1 MAGEQIIRHDV
12 VQLDFITD
20 LKKLVQLND
29 QVDDLK
35 KKLGGGVGDEAFDD
49 LKKSA
54 EQSKKPLENLKQ
66 HADKLNASLTNIGKK
81 GAVLAFNGLKKVAG
95 VSFKALTAGI
105 GAAAT
110 AIGTL
115 VGASA
120 SAYADYEQLVGG
132 VDTLFKDNSSKV
144 QEYANNAYKTA
155 GISAN
160 KYMET
165 VTSFSAS
172 MIQSVGG
179 DTAKA
184 AKLSDMALTDMSDN
198 ANKMGTS
205 MDSIIQTY
213 QSLARGNYVMLDN
226 LKLGYGGTKE
236 ELKRL
241 IQDASKLD
249 LGKELGVKAGDISF
263 ANITKAIH
271 VIQENM
277 DITGTT
283 AKEAEGTI
291 TGSLSAVKAT
301 WQNLMPALILGGD
314 SFDQCLD
321 NFIKA
326 ASGFGENIIPTIQ
339 KALVGVGKLVE
350 NLAPIIEKEFP
361 KLVDDLLPPLLSAA
375 TSLLKALIKALPSI
389 VKTIVKE
396 LPDILKGVGE
406 AIVEAFGGDSA
417 IVGKFGEALMENA
430 QKVSK
435 AVPYLIG
442 AFGAFKLLKGIVP
455 FVLNL
460 FSKSDK
466 KTSGGGFLSNIAKS
480 LADLGKV
487 NSGKLTSGMK
497 NLTVMIGGFTLIAV
511 STIAVF
517 ALMRKIAD
525 PATMILAATM
535 VGAFG
540 GMAMAFVKL
549 GKPLV
554 ALGKLKAGSITK
566 GMKNL
571 AIITLGIS
579 ALAGVAVV
587 ITSLATHIT
596 DIKTMYAMVGIIMAI
611 GAVGVGLVY
620 MSKIIG
626 NIPVSTVA
634 KGLANMAI
642 MIGGLSAL
650 VLLVAAVSLIKFDYS
665 EMFKLVGMIG
675 ALGVVGAALSV
686 LAGIVGIIPVATV
699 ALGLANMAII
709 ITGMTALVLLIG
721 AASLLDFDYKRI
733 LKLTGLIGVLGTV
746 GAMLSIFAGIV
757 GMIPIPIVLAGLANM
772 ALVLGGVTL
781 LILAF
786 GKLSQ
791 VKGFNEFITK
801 GGETLTKIFNII
813 GKMVGSLVGGV
824 GEGITNSL
832 PKIGENLSAFAKSLK
847 PMFTMFNGVDMG
859 GVGEFFS
866 AIGSFMLKMAGSSIL
881 EFFGGKTDFSGVAE
895 GLKTLTTED
904 VKKFFEMVNGIEET
918 AFTKGK
924 KFFECLDGIS
934 ALPNTGGIGQL
945 FSGENDFKGVA
956 SGLKTLTGEGVK
968 KFFAMVNGFEENS
981 FTNAEKFFKSL
992 DGISKL
998 PNVGGLGQLFSG
1010 ENDFEGV
1017 ASGLKTLSGK
1027 GVKAFF
1033 AMVSELDESVF
1044 EKTKKLFEALGDIGN
1059 VGEEGFWTK
1068 VGKALTGD
1076 GKESGLSKIASQLS
1090 TFAEKTATFFVA
1102 VNSLNL
1108 KNLNGLWKSLE
1119 NAGKLTTDNLASVI
1133 DESIDTLV
1141 DKISK
1146 LPKKMG
1152 TALSENSKGLSDG
1165 MVSMWKAAVKES
1177 VAPVNKLLDGANH
1190 ILKEF
1195 GSKKRVI
1202 TWKPYA
1208 KGTDGHTG
1216 GNALVND
1223 GRGAELVQMPNGDSF
1238 IPQGRNV
1245 FIPNAPKGM
1254 RVLSAEQTAQLL
1266 GKGSPTFRYAE
1277 GNIDIWSYIDD
1288 ASGLVNEL
1296 TKDISYKGM
1305 SSFASSLG
1313 KGMVTTFSG
1322 EMSTWIDKLFEEEG
1336 AMSLANYVASK
1347 GVSQWRSTVIR
1358 ALKMEG
1364 QYSESNVK
1372 RTLHQMQTE
1381 SGGNPRAINLWDI
1394 NAKRGIPSK
1403 GLMQVID
1410 PTFKAYARSGF
1421 NKNIYDPLS
1430 NILASI
1436 RYAISRYGSLQKAYR
1451 GVGYANGGIA
1461 TRPSIFGED
1470 GAEMAI
1476 PLSANKRRRG
1486 IDLWERTG
1494 DMLGVYSPESDSG
1507 YAPTQIVEHNSY
1519 APHFELHV
1527 EGTTDARDLER
1538 KVKKWIAESM
1548 TETLKGLESKTKR
1561 VREV

>member
-95 VSFKALTAGI
+95 VSFKALTAGL
-105 GAAAT
+105 GAATT

-115 VGASA
+115 VATSS

-132 VDTLFKDNSSKV
+132 VDTLFKKSSPKV

-184 AKLSDMALTDMSDN
+184 ADLSNMALTDMSDN

-205 MDSIIQTY
+205 MDSIIETY
-213 QSLARGNYVMLDN
+213 QSLARGNYMMLDN

-241 IQDASKLD
+241 VNDASKMD
-249 LGKELGVKAGDISF
+249 LGKELGIKSGDISF

-350 NLAPIIEKEFP
+350 NIAPIIEKEFP

-430 QKVSK
+430 QKVAK
-435 AVPYLIG
+435 VVPVIIG
-442 AFGAFKLLKGIVP
+442 LVAAFKM
-455 FVLNL
+455 
-460 FSKSDK
+460 FSKVQSFGSTLSGLFGGGK
-466 KTSGGGFLSNIAKS
+466 SKGNSGASGGGLLDGIKQFATAKP
-480 LADLGKV
+480 
-487 NSGKLTSGMK
+487 T
-497 NLTVMIGGFTLIAV
+497 
-511 STIAVF
+511 TI
-517 ALMRKIAD
+517 LK
-525 PATMILAATM
+525 
-535 VGAFG
+535 
-540 GMAMAFVKL
+540 GMA
-549 GKPLV
+549 
-554 ALGKLKAGSITK
+554 
-566 GMKNL
+566 NL
-571 AIITLGIS
+571 AIVFGGFMV
-579 ALAGVAVV
+579 LAAVFMKVAPYMAKLSDMKSVLEVLAVV
-587 ITSLATHIT
+587 SLLGLVSAGL
-596 DIKTMYAMVGIIMAI
+596 ANVASAI
-611 GAVGVGLVY
+611 G
-620 MSKIIG
+620 K
-626 NIPVSTVA
+626 IPVSTVA

-642 MIGGLSAL
+642 MIAGMSAL
-650 VLLVAAVSLIKFDYS
+650 VMLVAAVALIKFDYV
-665 EMFKLVGMIG
+665 EMLKLVGVIG
-675 ALGVVGAALSV
+675 VLGAVGAALSV
-686 LAGIVGIIPVATV
+686 FAGIAGVIPVATV

-709 ITGMTALVLLIG
+709 IAGMTALVLLIG

-733 LKLTGLIGVLGTV
+733 LQLTGLIGVLGTV
-746 GAMLSIFAGIV
+746 GAALSIFAGIV

-791 VKGFNEFITK
+791 IKGFNEFITK
-801 GGETLTKIFNII
+801 GGETLANLFNVI
-813 GKMVGSLVGGV
+813 GKIVGSLIGGV
-824 GEGITNSL
+824 GEGLTNSL
-832 PKIGENLSAFAKSLK
+832 PKIGENLSAFATSLK
-847 PMFTMFNGVDMG
+847 PMFEMFNGVDMG

-866 AIGSFMLKMAGSSIL
+866 AIGSFMLKMSGTKIL

-895 GLKTLTTED
+895 GLKALTTEG
-904 VKKFFEMVNGIEET
+904 VKNFFVMVNGIDAE

-945 FSGENDFKGVA
+945 FSGENDFSGVA
-956 SGLKTLTGEGVK
+956 SGLKTLASDGVK
-968 KFFAMVNGFEENS
+968 KFFVMVSKFDETA

-992 DGISKL
+992 DGISEL

-1010 ENDFEGV
+1010 KNDFSGV
-1017 ASGLKTLSGK
+1017 ANGLKTLSGK

-1033 AMVSELDESVF
+1033 AMVSGLDESVF
-1044 EKTKKLFEALGDIGN
+1044 EKTKSLFNALADIGK
-1059 VGEEGFWTK
+1059 VGEEGFWSK
-1068 VGKALTGD
+1068 VGKAFSGD
-1076 GKESGLSKIASQLS
+1076 KDEKSGISKIASQLS
-1090 TFAEKTATFFVA
+1090 SFAEKTAAFFTQ

-1119 NAGKLTTDNLASVI
+1119 KAGELTTDNLGSVI
-1133 DESIDTLV
+1133 DKSIDTLV
-1141 DKISK
+1141 EKISK

-1152 TALSENSKGLSDG
+1152 DALKNNSKGLSDG
-1165 MVSMWKAAVKES
+1165 FVSMWKEAVKAS

-1223 GRGAELVQMPNGDSF
+1223 GRGAELVQMPNGRMF
-1238 IPQGRNV
+1238 IPNGRNV

-1254 RVLSAEQTAQLL
+1254 KVMSAERTANLF
-1266 GKGSPTFRYAE
+1266 GKSSPTFRYAE
-1277 GNIDIWSYIDD
+1277 GIGDIDIWSYADN
-1288 ASGLVNEL
+1288 AAGLVKEI
-1296 TKDISYKGM
+1296 TKDISYDGM
-1305 SSFASSLG
+1305 SGFASSLG
-1313 KGMVTTFSG
+1313 QGMVTTFSG
-1322 EMSTWIDKLFEEEG
+1322 EMSAWIDKLFEEEG
-1336 AMSLANYVASK
+1336 ARGLASYVASK

-1364 QYSESNVK
+1364 QYSEANVR
-1372 RTLHQMQTE
+1372 RTLYQMQTE
-1381 SGGNPRAINLWDI
+1381 SGGNPYAINLWDS

-1403 GLMQVID
+1403 GLMQCID
-1410 PTFKAYARSGF
+1410 PTFNAYARNGYD
-1421 NKNIYDPLS
+1421 KNIYDPLS
-1430 NILASI
+1430 NILASV
-1436 RYAISRYGSLQKAYR
+1436 RYAVSRYGSLSKAYR
-1451 GVGYANGGIA
+1451 GVGYANGVGEVKIPSQPSP
-1461 TRPSIFGED
+1461 TRV
-1470 GAEMAI
+1470 
-1476 PLSANKRRRG
+1476 
-1486 IDLWERTG
+1486 T
-1494 DMLGVYSPESDSG
+1494 Y
-1507 YAPTQIVEHNSY
+1507 T
-1519 APHFELHV
+1519 
-1527 EGTTDARDLER
+1527 R
-1538 KVKKWIAESM
+1538 K
-1548 TETLKGLESKTKR
+1548 
-1561 VREV
+1561 